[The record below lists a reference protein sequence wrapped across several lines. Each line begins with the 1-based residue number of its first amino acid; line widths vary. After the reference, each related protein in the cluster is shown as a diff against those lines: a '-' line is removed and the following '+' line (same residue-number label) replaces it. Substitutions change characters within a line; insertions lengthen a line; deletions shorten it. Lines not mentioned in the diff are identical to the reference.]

1 MSIFGI
7 QAPELGQGPEANSR
21 SSCSWQT
28 RNRWHKNDKWRSD
41 PTLNSML
48 PSQEQKNR
56 QHVSYPMTLITDL
69 TSEQLKQR
77 KVLRSQNISLF
88 LCLLQVI
95 CWSGPPPLTCLLLWP
110 PLRPQM
116 KTKAFMTNA
125 RVLQNNI
132 NCTAASKHLTAVR
145 GIRNLRKGWIAI
157 IYLHQVTYKEIH
169 ASCLFPQRRHIF
181 NCWPASPNEQSQNCF
196 VVDW

>member
-7 QAPELGQGPEANSR
+7 QAPELGQGPEASSR
-21 SSCSWQT
+21 SSCSWWT
-28 RNRWHKNDKWRSD
+28 RNRWHKNGNWRSD

-56 QHVSYPMTLITDL
+56 QHASYTMTLTTDL
-69 TSEQLKQR
+69 ASEQLKEK

-88 LCLLQVI
+88 LCFSQVI
-95 CWSGPPPLTCLLLWP
+95 CWSGPPPPTCLLLWP

-116 KTKAFMTNA
+116 KAKAFMTNA

-132 NCTAASKHLTAVR
+132 NCAAASKHLTVVR
-145 GIRNLRKGWIAI
+145 GTRNLRKGWVVM
-157 IYLHQVTYKEIH
+157 YLHQVTYKEIH
-169 ASCLFPQRRHIF
+169 VSCLFP
-181 NCWPASPNEQSQNCF
+181 
-196 VVDW
+196 